1 MRIAIADDSVLIREG
16 LSRILT
22 AGGVD
27 VVAEATDGSELLA
40 RVDELQP
47 DAVIVDIRMPPSF
60 TDEGIQVAARLRNQ
74 HPNLG
79 VLVLSQYV
87 SSSYALRVL
96 GTGTGR
102 IGYLLK
108 DRIANTEEV
117 VDAVRRVTAGETVV
131 DPQVVARLVNR
142 SRDNEPLDRLTDRE
156 REVLALIAEGR
167 SNKAICDKLF
177 LSPKTVATHV
187 NAIFTKLDLSVAAED
202 HRRVLAVLQYL
213 RASASPQP

>member
-213 RASASPQP
+213 RASALPQP